1 MAFNPFA
8 AIHKG
13 ASSVADIGKLLGNK
27 TSKPSNSLKMLPD
40 GTLVGDSGKSQSLP
54 VDNTHTHGGGNS
66 SKGDRITPRPDPA
79 TFMGKNQ
86 VDTFASLT
94 TPESVGRDGNVIAAA
109 DTPKPLTGQ
118 APVLGTDYDRITP
131 RPEDEA
137 TMGSFAG
144 YNELNS

>member
-1 MAFNPFA
+1 MA
-8 AIHKG
+8 
-13 ASSVADIGKLLGNK
+13 
-27 TSKPSNSLKMLPD
+27 SNSLQMLPD

-86 VDTFASLT
+86 VDAFASLT
-94 TPESVGRDGNVIAAA
+94 TPESVGRDGNVIAPA

-118 APVLGTDYDRITP
+118 APVLGSDYDRITP